1 MAKRKRKSALLTRMP
16 PINEY
21 AAAKFAKRGT
31 LRARRVAHENMNLRR
46 AIALCVG
53 GYVLLS
59 LPGQENLWWI
69 DIRPWPQWLL
79 AIPGV
84 VFCVHGAL
92 GRWRRAFTACVAA
105 LMVVA
110 IVNVLHFYTLDLDA
124 GVPVPFSA
132 VVLVLLY
139 FMLAAPETRRP
150 RWAAVGVVLALAVG
164 LPLSQVFFFGRTSYA
179 RRADVIVVF
188 GARCYADGTPSQSLV
203 DRVRTATRL
212 YHEGLAPRLLL
223 SGGPGD
229 GAVHETEAMR
239 DLALAEG
246 VPAKAI
252 ALDREGVSTWATVE
266 HTGPGRV
273 LAVSHFYHLPRI
285 QLAYRG
291 SGRKAFTVPA
301 EETYTVRQTPY
312 LVAREVAAFWW
323 YYGSGPAMRRR

>member
-1 MAKRKRKSALLTRMP
+1 
-16 PINEY
+16 
-21 AAAKFAKRGT
+21 
-31 LRARRVAHENMNLRR
+31 MNIRR
-46 AIALCVG
+46 AIALCLG
-53 GYVLLS
+53 AYTLLS
-59 LPGQENLWWI
+59 LAGHHNLWWI
-69 DIRPWPQWLL
+69 DARPLPQWPL

-92 GRWRRAFTACVAA
+92 GRWPRAFTFTAAC

-110 IVNVLHFYTLDLDA
+110 IVNVLHFYALRLDA

-132 VVLVLLY
+132 VVLALL
-139 FMLAAPETRRP
+139 FLMLAAPQTRRP
-150 RWAAVGVVLALAVG
+150 RLAAAGIVIALAVG
-164 LPLSQVFFFGRTSYA
+164 LPLCQVFFYGCTSYA

-212 YHEGLAPRLLL
+212 YHAGLAPRLLL

-239 DLALAEG
+239 DLALAGG
-246 VPAKAI
+246 VPADAI
-252 ALDREGVSTWATVE
+252 TLDRDGLSTWATVRN
-266 HTGPGRV
+266 TGPGRI

-285 QLAYRG
+285 QLAYRS

-301 EETYTVRQTPY
+301 DETYTVRQTPY
-312 LVAREVAAFWW
+312 LVAREVAGFWW
-323 YYGSGPAMRRR
+323 YYLRSLASAQPCYGSGPAMRCR